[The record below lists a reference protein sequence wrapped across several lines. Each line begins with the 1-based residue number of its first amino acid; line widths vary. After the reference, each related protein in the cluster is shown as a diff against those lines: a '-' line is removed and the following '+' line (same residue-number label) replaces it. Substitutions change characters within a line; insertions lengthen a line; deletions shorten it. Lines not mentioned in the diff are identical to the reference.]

1 MSVVYF
7 SNEEL
12 ETIYSNLTDIIS
24 RPDSFMEIT
33 EEKLLQ
39 FIIRVGLCNRLAY
52 RYNYHEDGGKE
63 IVLEIP
69 ELDTF
74 CEKKLSLKRLI
85 KKLGSLEYN
94 CITNSGRC
102 FCDEEDKKLLEKL
115 IAVLGLQYVK
125 ILEQNL
131 KT

>member
-7 SNEEL
+7 SDEEL

-24 RPDSFMEIT
+24 RPDSYMEIP
-33 EEKLLQ
+33 EDKLLR
-39 FIIRVGLCNRLAY
+39 FIVRVGICNRLAY
-52 RYNYHEDGGKE
+52 RYNYHADGQKE

-69 ELDTF
+69 ELDTS
-74 CEKKLSLKRLI
+74 CDNKLSLKRLI

-102 FCDEEDKKLLEKL
+102 FCDDEDKKLLEKL

-131 KT
+131 KK